1 MIKTVIYFTN
11 KKARIA
17 QFNVNKQSIKMV
29 KDKSIALEN
38 KEIDPLA
45 IKTFVSKQG
54 IAKINLTG
62 CLFRHQVSVRFFSFP
77 SHEDAEIE
85 RMAQYE
91 AAELLPLKPEET
103 IIRYLI
109 LKKRDNGYSDTLVV
123 VTHKEEVTKLLDKI
137 KASAMEIESLNL
149 SSLALLSCFNYIR
162 DKNSSDSNDNV
173 LFVYI
178 EDGAVEII
186 IARNGIIEFSRGF
199 LTENTNTFTQ
209 VLISEIRHSMELFFS
224 NAGENKLKKI
234 ILGSP
239 EGELKAVADVLKQRF
254 AVPIQEEKMDI
265 AYGLA
270 LLGPAGVD
278 LLSNEFILKK
288 KTQFF
293 KKRILIAGLLLF
305 TNILLFS
312 GIFLIQMNRKQ
323 AYLEKLNKEITVLKP
338 QAQAVQNKLRKLEIV
353 KAQLSSQLLILDAIT
368 DIVDISPVSINLNML
383 SINEQGIMLIRG
395 QAKTLQE
402 VLDFVGAIEKSIYF
416 NNSHLNYS
424 NRRKMKD
431 MELIDFEIQSKVQQ
445 EN

>member
-11 KKARIA
+11 KEARIV
-17 QFNVNKQSIKMV
+17 QFNINKQLIKIV

-38 KEIDPLA
+38 KEINPLA
-45 IKTFVSKQG
+45 IKNLVLKQG
-54 IAKINLTG
+54 IVKTNLAG

-77 SHEDAEIE
+77 SHEDAEIG

-149 SSLALLSCFNYIR
+149 SSLALLSGLKHILG
-162 DKNSSDSNDNV
+162 KNISDSNDNV
-173 LFVYI
+173 LLVYV

-199 LTENTNTFTQ
+199 LTEDINTFAQ

-239 EGELKAVADVLKQRF
+239 NGELKAIAEVLKQRF
-254 AVPIQEEKMDI
+254 SVPIQEEKMDI

-270 LLGPAGVD
+270 SLGNSGVN
-278 LLSNEFILKK
+278 LLSNEFILKRKLRSFNK
-288 KTQFF
+288 K
-293 KKRILIAGLLLF
+293 IVISCLLLF
-305 TNILLFS
+305 VNILLCG
-312 GIFLIQMNRKQ
+312 GIFMIQLNRKQ
-323 AYLEKLNKEITVLKP
+323 AYLEKLNTEIAGRKP

-368 DIVDISPVSINLNML
+368 DIVDISPVSTNLNML
-383 SINEQGIMLIRG
+383 SINEQGIMVIRG

-402 VLDFVGAIEKSIYF
+402 VLDFVGAIEKSMYF
-416 NNSHLNYS
+416 TNSHLNYS
-424 NRRKMKD
+424 NRRKLKD
-431 MELIDFEIQSKVQQ
+431 MELIDFEIQSKVEQK
-445 EN
+445 N